1 MSLGRIS
8 KLFAAQNAT
17 QVVSLLTQLLLPP
30 IFLHSYG
37 VGLYGEWLALSAAIG
52 YLSTVNY
59 GIQTYT
65 NMQMTIHYNRGEVD
79 ECVHLQSGGLFIL
92 LVILSRWRFCCAAF
106 SSFPS
111 MPGCICNCRCEK
123 RRRFCTC

>member
-8 KLFAAQNAT
+8 KLFAAQIVT
-17 QVVSLLTQLLLPP
+17 QVISLLTQLLLPP

-52 YLSTVNY
+52 YLSTFNY

-65 NMQMTIHYNRGEVD
+65 YMQMTIHYNRGEVE

-92 LVILSRWRFCCAAF
+92 LMLFVSLAVLLCGIFLVPLDAWLHL
-106 SSFPS
+106 
-111 MPGCICNCRCEK
+111 
-123 RRRFCTC
+123 T

>member
-1 MSLGRIS
+1 MSLRRVT

-17 QVVSLLTQLLLPP
+17 MGVSLLIQLVLPP
-30 IFLHSYG
+30 VFIHSYG

-92 LVILSRWRFCCAAF
+92 LMIFVALAILLCCIF
-106 SSFPS
+106 FIP
-111 MPGCICNCRCEK
+111 
-123 RRRFCTC
+123 